1 MLRVAL
7 TGGIG
12 SGKSLVGEILEEL
25 GALVIDSDQL
35 AREVIE
41 RGSPGYEEVI
51 TAFGDS
57 ILSEG
62 QIDRAKLAAVVFK
75 EVDLRKKLESI
86 IHPLV
91 REAAEKLARNLPS
104 GAILVNQIP
113 LLVESD
119 GAKRFDY
126 VITVSADE
134 DIRRERLRLR
144 GLKDY
149 EITERMAA
157 QVADLDRE
165 KIANYI
171 LRNEGSIDELTRDV
185 EELMAVE
192 LLPRAQRQGL

>member
-41 RGSPGYEEVI
+41 RGSPGYEEVVN
-51 TAFGDS
+51 AFGDS

-62 QIDRAKLAAVVFK
+62 QIDRSKLAAVVFDK
-75 EVDLRKKLESI
+75 TDLRKKLESI

-91 REAAEKLARNLPS
+91 REAAEKLAKKLPS
-104 GAILVNQIP
+104 GAILINQIP
-113 LLVESD
+113 LLVEGD

-126 VITVSADE
+126 VVTVSADE
-134 DIRRERLRLR
+134 EIRRERLRLR

-149 EITERMAA
+149 EITQRMAA
-157 QVADLDRE
+157 QVSDLERE

-171 LRNEGSIDELTRDV
+171 IRNDGSIDELTRAV
-185 EELMAVE
+185 EALMANE
-192 LLPRAQRQGL
+192 LLPRAQKQGL